1 MDIQDFDEIANLVPT
16 REPGQ
21 RYLSSALA
29 QTIELNNGAPT
40 RSAIYDS
47 RLC

>member
-21 RYLSSALA
+21 RYLSSALR
-29 QTIELNNGAPT
+29 QIIEINNGAST

-47 RLC
+47 CLC